1 MHVGGCRR
9 LICIKGDV
17 GTHVEKT
24 NPFQVSPLR
33 GNTIRHGRDRETNL
47 MNEVEGLERTCSVY
61 CFSSALM
68 LCECR
73 VRIS

>member
-9 LICIKGDV
+9 MICIKGDV

-24 NPFQVSPLR
+24 IPIQVSPLR
-33 GNTIRHGRDRETNL
+33 GNTVRHDRDREVGV
-47 MNEVEGLERTCSVY
+47 MKRVDGLVRTCLLY
-61 CFSSALM
+61 CLPSALM

-73 VRIS
+73 VRFS

>member
-9 LICIKGDV
+9 LICVKGDV
-17 GTHVEKT
+17 GTHVEMT
-24 NPFQVSPLR
+24 IPIQVSPLK
-33 GNTIRHGRDRETNL
+33 GNAIEHGRDREVGV
-47 MNEVEGLERTCSVY
+47 MKGLGCLVRTCSVY
-61 CFSSALM
+61 GFPSALM

>member
-1 MHVGGCRR
+1 MHVGGCRQ

-17 GTHVEKT
+17 GTHVKKT
-24 NPFQVSPLR
+24 IPFQVSPLR
-33 GNTIRHGRDRETNL
+33 GNTIRHGRDRK
-47 MNEVEGLERTCSVY
+47 MNVTEGVDGLVRTFWVD

>member
-17 GTHVEKT
+17 GTHVET
-24 NPFQVSPLR
+24 TIPIQVSPLK
-33 GNTIRHGRDRETNL
+33 GNTIQHGRDREIGVMKRL
-47 MNEVEGLERTCSVY
+47 GGLVRTCSVY
-61 CFSSALM
+61 RFPPALM